1 MARLN
6 SDIREWTYRNY
17 VADSLR
23 LIPNNQYQSMTL
35 REMLTPVKQDKR
47 TAEEI
52 TNNIMEKAGLKWKE

>member
-52 TNNIMEKAGLKWKE
+52 TQDVMEKAGLKWKE

>member
-35 REMLTPVKQDKR
+35 REMLKPVKQDKR

-52 TNNIMEKAGLKWKE
+52 TNDVMEKAGLKWKE